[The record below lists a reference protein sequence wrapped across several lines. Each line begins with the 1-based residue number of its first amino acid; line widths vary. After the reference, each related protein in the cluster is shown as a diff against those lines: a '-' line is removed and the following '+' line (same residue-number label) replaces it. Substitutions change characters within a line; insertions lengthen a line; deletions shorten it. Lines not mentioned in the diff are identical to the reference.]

1 MSTIADYSVF
11 TKAFLASGM
20 TDFSQLYGKKF
31 QDDPTDTEA
40 EGPLRA
46 FAVIPF
52 NLTTPLTPREAM
64 NFDWSKLGLTSASG
78 PASGSVSCMAHRVSC
93 RDANGNFIGNIVR
106 VQPSQ
111 REGSIR
117 FVAKVAVPDLVPR
130 EDGTNPADA
139 PYNTFVLVR
148 TSACTSIDLPIAVAT
163 ISKGYNL
170 HRHKVVANVDDSF
183 DDKFADPLDDVEN
196 ANYVSFTLH
205 NLNGYTSVDFNP
217 DAYATYDVTD
227 ALRRRVDVLEGKE
240 GIEGLHIAFN
250 SNIGD
255 IILSDSEGH
264 VIDQANL
271 HLDLSTDTIIAEGE
285 EGYKYVKTD
294 TNQNVHSAK
303 AFMAPPP
310 EKDGPYTS
318 AFGSS
323 EAVAY
328 TTKHASVIRMK
339 SNGGKEC
346 NGIRVRWTDGTNT
359 EGANTEHNE
368 IFRISWKVGD
378 GNGGTEPTNKYLAC
392 ISYQFSDNAW
402 SQGESQWLYKAS
414 GDPIDQTN
422 PESSKIVEGD
432 TTFEGIEP
440 VYSHDAFVH
449 TVGNSSLADWDE
461 CFTLMGFHKGDDIP
475 LGTDLPVLIQDMSSG
490 KLVPEAYIHEEGYG
504 NAGKIVNQRELAKA
518 ELKEYNKRRPALTED
533 HQQGTIIDYTG
544 LDVRNGSITLGC
556 GRIGKENAFQKVNYG
571 IQMKDHSGDL
581 PIPNRSESLDFTVSH
596 HTGLVNFGTDGHATN
611 LTSSTLLSIE
621 AGSYISGSPTCLIL
635 AEVTRKPKDPSLQDG
650 ASDPLEGSP
659 VFTPVRM
666 TAGFRVV
673 PSYSASNG
681 LTLTIHDDRENIT
694 AILNPDGTDVAPS
707 IVEVQA
713 IYTHHNAETVPAQQ
727 MHTYIGSWGYGEN
740 HPECSFSC
748 NKIEE
753 WMTAVGLADT
763 TPAEGVKLYVVIRV
777 Y

>member
-1 MSTIADYSVF
+1 MSTVADYSIL
-11 TKAFLASGM
+11 TKAFLAS
-20 TDFSQLYGKKF
+20 TDVDFSKLYTGDGDSRK
-31 QDDPTDTEA
+31 
-40 EGPLRA
+40 A
-46 FAVIPF
+46 FAVVPLSL
-52 NLTTPLTPREAM
+52 NPLLTTREAL
-64 NFDWSKLGLTSASG
+64 NFDWTKLGAG
-78 PASGSVSCMAHRVSC
+78 DMWDRVSC
-93 RDANGNFIGNIVR
+93 RDANGDFIGNIVR
-106 VQPSQ
+106 VQPNV

-117 FVAKVAVPDLVPR
+117 LVAKVAVPGADEGDVADLK
-130 EDGTNPADA
+130 A
-139 PYNTFVLVR
+139 NTFVLLR
-148 TSACTSIDLPIAVAT
+148 TDASTGIDLPIAVAT
-163 ISKGYNL
+163 ISAGYSI
-170 HRHKVVANVDDSF
+170 HKHPASEN
-183 DDKFADPLDDVEN
+183 DPLDAVDN
-196 ANYVSFTLH
+196 ATYVSFTLH

-310 EKDGPYTS
+310 EKDGPYPS

-328 TTKHASVIRMK
+328 TTKHASVLRRK
-339 SNGGKEC
+339 FDGGKEC
-346 NGIRVRWTDGTNT
+346 NCIRVRWTDGSD
-359 EGANTEHNE
+359 TEHNE
-368 IFRISWKVGD
+368 IFRIFWNDGD
-378 GNGGTEPTNKYLAC
+378 GNGGTEPTKKYLAC
-392 ISYQFSDNAW
+392 ISYQFSGNAW
-402 SQGESQWLYKAS
+402 SQGESRWLYKAS

-490 KLVPEAYIHEEGYG
+490 KLDPEAYIHEEGYG

-533 HQQGTIIDYTG
+533 RQQGTIIDYTG

-556 GRIGKENAFQKVNYG
+556 GRVGEDNAFQKVNYG
-571 IQMKDHSGDL
+571 IQMKDHSGDQS
-581 PIPNRSESLDFTVSH
+581 IPNRSESLDFMISH
-596 HTGLVNFGTDGHATN
+596 SLSKVEFDTDGHATK

-635 AEVTRKPKDPSLQDG
+635 AEVTRKPKDPSFQDG

-666 TAGFRVV
+666 TAGFSVAA
-673 PSYSASNG
+673 PYDASNG
-681 LTLTIHDDRENIT
+681 LILTLHDYRDNILG
-694 AILNPDGTDVAPS
+694 ILNPESNIASAPA
-707 IVEVQA
+707 IIEVQA

-727 MHTYIGSWGYGEN
+727 MHTYIGSWDYGQP
-740 HPECSFSC
+740 HPECSFLC
-748 NKIEE
+748 HKIEE
-753 WMTAVGLADT
+753 WMTAVGLADPSPDAST
-763 TPAEGVKLYVVIRV
+763 DVKLYVVIRV